1 MEAEIEAATY
11 RIDAAAKLLGISLN
25 SAYTAART
33 KELPT
38 IRIGKR
44 LLVPRVALEKML
56 AGNDLTNV

>member
-1 MEAEIEAATY
+1 METELEAVTY

-44 LLVPRVALEKML
+44 LLVPRAALEKML
-56 AGNDLTNV
+56 AGTDLANV